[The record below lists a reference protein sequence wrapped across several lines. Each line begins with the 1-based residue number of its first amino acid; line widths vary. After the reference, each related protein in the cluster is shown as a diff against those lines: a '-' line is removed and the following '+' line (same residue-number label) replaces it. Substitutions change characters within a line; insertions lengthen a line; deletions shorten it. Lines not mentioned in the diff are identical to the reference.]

1 MRLIAD
7 GLITKEIAA
16 RLGIAYETVRKHRNN
31 AFAKLGCNTA
41 GGAVARWMGWRSQE

>member
-1 MRLIAD
+1 MRLVAD

-16 RLGIAYETVRKHRNN
+16 RLGMPYATVRNHRCN

-41 GGAVARWMGWRSQE
+41 GGAVARWLGWRPQE